1 MVILSLGDVHEA
13 VCMRVDTSIDDEDV
27 SAIAQRP
34 DWRGDDSA
42 SDDDSSNNSGDDD
55 DDDESAA
62 TPQMIATVGNVALAG
77 IAVVLFGFF

>member
-13 VCMRVDTSIDDEDV
+13 ICMRVDTSIDDEDV
-27 SAIAQRP
+27 SPIAQRP

-42 SDDDSSNNSGDDD
+42 SDDDSSDNSGDDNN
-55 DDDESAA
+55 DDESAA
-62 TPQMIATVGNVALAG
+62 VPQITSTVGNVALAG